1 MQSVLQKID
10 RVNKPIRKN
19 TKIVSEN
26 LNKKNIFLEQ
36 DNFDILKLLQS
47 RQNDPKLEKVDT
59 KKQRGAKRKFND
71 PEEFIPKEFNQKRP
85 QLKDEIKLSKMRM
98 EEVNTP
104 IKVSP
109 GMLTPENRNS
119 PIIDY
124 GFSRELIKN
133 DEIEE
138 LSKPLHRELQLCAQ
152 AVSDTVTPKKLN
164 KRDEKKKDKKDKK
177 KKQLEDIQQ

>member
-1 MQSVLQKID
+1 V
-10 RVNKPIRKN
+10 
-19 TKIVSEN
+19 
-26 LNKKNIFLEQ
+26 
-36 DNFDILKLLQS
+36 
-47 RQNDPKLEKVDT
+47 
-59 KKQRGAKRKFND
+59 AKRKFND

-85 QLKDEIKLSKMRM
+85 KLKEEIKLSKMRM

-138 LSKPLHRELQLCAQ
+138 FPKPLHRDL
-152 AVSDTVTPKKLN
+152 
-164 KRDEKKKDKKDKK
+164 
-177 KKQLEDIQQ
+177 